1 MDNCP
6 AHTPR
11 KNRGAMD
18 GLRYGSSPPR
28 QAIRANAF
36 FLKNDEQ
43 KEVGQG
49 LSSRQLSYLSLR
61 FKIGEP
67 SCLATLKRT

>member
-1 MDNCP
+1 
-6 AHTPR
+6 
-11 KNRGAMD
+11 MD
-18 GLRYGSSPPR
+18 GLRYGVSPPR